1 MYGEVSRWY
10 KLIFVK
16 FSDRFLSIISTGPGY
31 EYVQLDYDLKVS
43 YCCYFCNSLHNM
55 TLPTQLGRYFHV
67 HLMSFNMLVYNGFY
81 LPLVNRKI
89 NTSVWL
95 FLNKRVEYIAEYIT
109 TQHFV
114 TSNYMVLIQLPVWN
128 SVQLLPFLGRKYY
141 MLQ

>member
-1 MYGEVSRWY
+1 
-10 KLIFVK
+10 
-16 FSDRFLSIISTGPGY
+16 
-31 EYVQLDYDLKVS
+31 
-43 YCCYFCNSLHNM
+43 
-55 TLPTQLGRYFHV
+55 
-67 HLMSFNMLVYNGFY
+67 MLVYNGFY